1 MSKNDQ
7 PKSNVLKIILRR
19 ILHIVTIL
27 IVVAMVIVGGFY
39 VKRQFDVNNIQ
50 ASMKEYLQNKYKQEF
65 VVEKPEYRGGG
76 LAVEGGWVANANRKD
91 SSNKFLVLEKGSSYR
106 DNYLSALY
114 NEQEAN
120 SLYRVIDTLGI
131 KNYKYMTDISIN
143 PKVADNTEGTPA
155 LSDMLSQHGADVT
168 YGVYVIKTG
177 NLPNQKDIEN
187 LKVLVEYVKSKNP
200 SRYAVRY
207 VINSRAE
214 NSRYLCHYYGGTGDN
229 TDTKNLSVDCFTKYK
244 GKE

>member
-76 LAVEGGWVANANRKD
+76 L
-91 SSNKFLVLEKGSSYR
+91 S
-106 DNYLSALY
+106 
-114 NEQEAN
+114 
-120 SLYRVIDTLGI
+120 
-131 KNYKYMTDISIN
+131 
-143 PKVADNTEGTPA
+143 
-155 LSDMLSQHGADVT
+155 
-168 YGVYVIKTG
+168 
-177 NLPNQKDIEN
+177 
-187 LKVLVEYVKSKNP
+187 
-200 SRYAVRY
+200 
-207 VINSRAE
+207 
-214 NSRYLCHYYGGTGDN
+214 
-229 TDTKNLSVDCFTKYK
+229 
-244 GKE
+244 